1 MRKILFTLILS
12 VLLVGC
18 GAEEK
23 PREKIFLLGIITDK
37 SHFYY
42 TTDLI
47 IETDDGIKIPI
58 YESYSSFSNGTK
70 VGDKVRFEVEK
81 VKGSRYKIIGIAIE

>member
-1 MRKILFTLILS
+1 MRKILFILILS

-18 GAEEK
+18 ETEEK
-23 PREKIFLLGIITDK
+23 PREKIVISGIIIDK

-58 YESYSSFSNGTK
+58 YEYHSSFSDGTK

-81 VKGSRYKIIGIAIE
+81 VGGSGYRIIGIAIE